1 MSCLDLDCFVIFLF
15 FPFFPASW
23 NSPSPGLRAVAG
35 VVRSSSYFTPL
46 FREFFQRDLL
56 SR

>member
-1 MSCLDLDCFVIFLF
+1 MSCLDLDCLVIFLF